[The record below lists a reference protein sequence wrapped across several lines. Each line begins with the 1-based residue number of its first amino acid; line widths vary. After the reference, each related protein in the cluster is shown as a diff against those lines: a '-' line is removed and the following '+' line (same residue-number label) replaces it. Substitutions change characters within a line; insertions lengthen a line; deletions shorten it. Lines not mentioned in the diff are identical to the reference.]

1 MRSRPS
7 GRRPHRSSRPHP
19 RLLTGALLALL
30 SFLETACASG
40 GPPAAPRPAVD
51 LAERPYLLSPVVGPP
66 RPGDPELTRRL
77 AAAFETR
84 LLAGD
89 AAGAAR
95 AAQDVLAIDP
105 ELDAARVLLGQARLV
120 AGDLA
125 GAREA
130 LDPVVLSAPDY
141 AAARLAAAR
150 VAERLGDVVEAYA
163 GYRGLA
169 APAVAADR
177 ARELHP
183 RVVEVLSERIG
194 DAVRRGRLDEARRE
208 LARLRDWAPA
218 ERATLEADLAVA
230 RAARDPRGE
239 LAAVRALLAASPADE
254 ALLGRL
260 GELELEVGEPGA
272 AIEIYEQL
280 LRARPGDAELSDR
293 LELAK
298 FRWRVA
304 NLPEE
309 VRLLVEKPELQR
321 ADFAVLLYWLV
332 PGVRSGV
339 ASSPRI
345 ATDVL
350 DHPQRQA
357 IVRVINLQLME
368 VDETL
373 RRFNPASRLRRA
385 TALRALT
392 RVLQRASPAPSCV
405 ASLDANP
412 SPSREALCSSA
423 AACRLLPE
431 AADCLPDAGVSGSE
445 AADWIRRTAALLPS

>member
-1 MRSRPS
+1 MRSRRS
-7 GRRPHRSSRPHP
+7 GPRPHRSSDPLAS
-19 RLLTGALLALL
+19 RLLAALLALL
-30 SFLETACASG
+30 ATGCASAG
-40 GPPAAPRPAVD
+40 APAPPRRPTLDA
-51 LAERPYLLSPVVGPP
+51 AERPYLLSPVAQPP
-66 RPGDPELTRRL
+66 RPGDPELTRRVG
-77 AAAFETR
+77 AAFETR

-89 AAGAAR
+89 AEGAAR
-95 AAQDVLAIDP
+95 VAQDALAVDP

-120 AGDLA
+120 AGELEA
-125 GAREA
+125 AREA
-130 LDPVVLSAPDY
+130 LDPVVLRAPDY

-150 VAERLGDVVEAYA
+150 VAELLGDLVEAYA

-169 APAVAADR
+169 EPPVAAER
-177 ARELHP
+177 VRELHP
-183 RVVEVLSERIG
+183 RVVEVLSERVG
-194 DAVRRGRLDEARRE
+194 DAVRRGRLDDARRE
-208 LARLRDWAPA
+208 LDRLRDWAPT
-218 ERATLEADLAVA
+218 ERATLEAALAVA
-230 RAARDPRGE
+230 RAAGDPRGE
-239 LAAVRALLAASPADE
+239 LDAVRGLLAASPADE
-254 ALLGRL
+254 ALLGRR
-260 GELELEVGEPGA
+260 GELELEIGEPRA

-304 NLPEE
+304 NLPED
-309 VRLLVEKPELQR
+309 VRRLVEEPELR
-321 ADFAVLLYWLV
+321 RGDFAVLLYWLV

-373 RRFNPASRLRRA
+373 RRFNPESRLRRA
-385 TALRALT
+385 TALRALA
-392 RVLQRASPAPSCV
+392 RVLQRASPPPSCV
-405 ASLDANP
+405 ARLEANP
-412 SPSREALCSSA
+412 SPSREALCAAA
-423 AACRLLPE
+423 AACGLLPE
-431 AADCLPDAGVSGSE
+431 PADCLPEAGVSGRE